1 MKFTAEIKDCRLLT
15 PLKLSDGVYEIDV
28 RKKGE
33 AKTYEQVKKL
43 WATIDDIS
51 REQYGDVSQSMNI
64 YMQILHTAGVRTEKL
79 LIPAGAVGDMKK
91 KTKSMHIIA
100 YEKYNNEPY
109 AVVDVCFAGISEM
122 SKVEVAAVIDTA
134 IRWANE
140 LGIETELEREL

>member
-1 MKFTAEIKDCRLLT
+1 MKFTVEIKDCRLLT

-51 REQYGDVSQSMNI
+51 KEQYGDVSQSMNI

-79 LIPAGAVGDMKK
+79 LIPAGAVGDMKASGK
-91 KTKSMHIIA
+91 
-100 YEKYNNEPY
+100 
-109 AVVDVCFAGISEM
+109 AGG
-122 SKVEVAAVIDTA
+122 KDFHVADTTA
-134 IRWANE
+134 QRIYHQY
-140 LGIETELEREL
+140 GG